1 MNIAG
6 RLSIHTTSGF
16 IKHTETTS
24 FTRENMIQKALYL
37 KGVPTSLKKCL
48 I

>member
-6 RLSIHTTSGF
+6 RLSIHSTSGF

-24 FTRENMIQKALYL
+24 CTRENMIQKTLYL
-37 KGVPTSLKKCL
+37 KGVLMSLKKCL